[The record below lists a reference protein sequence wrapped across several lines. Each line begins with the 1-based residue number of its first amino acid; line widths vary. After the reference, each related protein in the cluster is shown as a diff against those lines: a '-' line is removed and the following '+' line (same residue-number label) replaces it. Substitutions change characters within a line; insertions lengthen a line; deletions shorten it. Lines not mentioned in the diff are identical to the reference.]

1 MRSFSWEIF
10 FAGFAL
16 FVIALVVTNRD
27 SNESDRSESEAKKL
41 SHISEWAD
49 LKELSALE
57 KLAVIE
63 EYKKQQSLEDPSSEE
78 INPSAIDLQP
88 AMSIK
93 SEPVSTGA
101 EAMDVE
107 TRSSPEF
114 WTEFSPG
121 SFRLQKNIPLESFKE
136 LSLVLPFGSIVVY
149 GEDLDEASIEL
160 MASGRIRDA
169 DWLQD
174 RISVDEFATNENT
187 KISLVTRD
195 DEEYNI
201 QLQATLRI
209 PKSARLTSQTDRGHI
224 EVQDLTGRLDLQTGG
239 GHIEIKH
246 SAGELN
252 LMTEGGHIRLEDVSG
267 SVHARTQGG
276 HIEMNNMRGTIQATT
291 LGGNIQLMLKEAG
304 DSIHL
309 TTEAGNIQFQTDS
322 DIPLYSTITAIAGID
337 FANTAITGNQSYG
350 NFSGFIYPQS
360 KLDRYAVELTDL
372 FKSIDTQDPRNISFS
387 DYGALP
393 VINLE
398 AKLGKVSAQFE

>member
-27 SNESDRSESEAKKL
+27 SNESDRLESEAKKL

-57 KLAVIE
+57 KLAKIE
-63 EYKKQQSLEDPSSEE
+63 EYKQQLELEDPSSEE
-78 INPSAIDLQP
+78 INTPATDLQP
-88 AMSIK
+88 AMSIQ
-93 SEPVSTGA
+93 SNPVSTG
-101 EAMDVE
+101 VE
-107 TRSSPEF
+107 TMDIENKTSLEF
-114 WTEFSPG
+114 WTEFSPR

-136 LSLVLPFGSIVVY
+136 LSLVLPFGSIVIY
-149 GEDLDEASIEL
+149 GEELDEATIEL
-160 MASGRIRDA
+160 MASGRIRDR

-174 RISVDEFATNENT
+174 RISMDEYATNEGT
-187 KISLVTRD
+187 KITLVTRE

-201 QLQATLRI
+201 QLQATLRV

-224 EVQDLTGRLDLQTGG
+224 EVQDLTGRLELQTGG

-252 LMTEGGHIRLEDVSG
+252 LMTEGGHIRLEEVSG
-267 SVHARTQGG
+267 SVHARTEGG
-276 HIEMNNMRGTIQATT
+276 HIEMNNMRGTIQAIT

-360 KLDRYAVELTDL
+360 KLDRYAAELTDL
-372 FKSIDTQDPRNISFS
+372 FKSIDTQNPRNIPFS
-387 DYGALP
+387 DYGVLP
-393 VINLE
+393 VINLQ

>member
-27 SNESDRSESEAKKL
+27 SNESDGSESEAKKL
-41 SHISEWAD
+41 SHILEWAD

-63 EYKKQQSLEDPSSEE
+63 EYKKKQSLEDPSSEE
-78 INPSAIDLQP
+78 INPSATDLKP
-88 AMSIK
+88 AMSIQ

-174 RISVDEFATNENT
+174 CISVDEFATNENT

-195 DEEYNI
+195 DQEYNI

-267 SVHARTQGG
+267 SVHARTEGG

-337 FANTAITGNQSYG
+337 FANTAITGNQNYG

-360 KLDRYAVELTDL
+360 KLDRYAAELTDL
-372 FKSIDTQDPRNISFS
+372 FKSIDTQNPRNIPFS

-393 VINLE
+393 VINLQ

>member
-27 SNESDRSESEAKKL
+27 SNESDGSESEAKKL
-41 SHISEWAD
+41 SHILEWAD

-63 EYKKQQSLEDPSSEE
+63 EYKKKQSLEDPSSEE
-78 INPSAIDLQP
+78 INPSATDLKP
-88 AMSIK
+88 AMSIQ

-174 RISVDEFATNENT
+174 CISVDEFATNENT

-195 DEEYNI
+195 DQEFNI

-267 SVHARTQGG
+267 SVHARTEGG

-337 FANTAITGNQSYG
+337 FANTAITGNQNYG

-360 KLDRYAVELTDL
+360 KLDRYAAELTDL
-372 FKSIDTQDPRNISFS
+372 FKSIDTQNPRNIPFS

-393 VINLE
+393 VINLQ

>member
-78 INPSAIDLQP
+78 INPSATDLQP
-88 AMSIK
+88 AMSIQ

-136 LSLVLPFGSIVVY
+136 LSLVLPFGSIVVF

-169 DWLQD
+169 DWLQE
-174 RISVDEFATNENT
+174 RIRVDEFATNENT

-195 DEEYNI
+195 DQEYNI
-201 QLQATLRI
+201 QLQATLRV

-267 SVHARTQGG
+267 SVHARTEGG

-360 KLDRYAVELTDL
+360 KLDRYAAELTDL
-372 FKSIDTQDPRNISFS
+372 FKSIDTQNPRNIPFS

-393 VINLE
+393 VITLQ